1 MKTSERAEKVIKSLV
16 KKDKWGN
23 EKIEVTTSQLRKFL
37 AGVNGLHNKVEIWE
51 LENNSE
57 DDRLPVEIEDELD
70 SLKVKLIYQSGRE
83 PKVKYFIEKA
93 EIMKE
98 IEAIQGSKK
107 RFLEFSNY
115 MEALVAYHKFYGGN

>member
-1 MKTSERAEKVIKSLV
+1 M
-16 KKDKWGN
+16 
-23 EKIEVTTSQLRKFL
+23 
-37 AGVNGLHNKVEIWE
+37 
-51 LENNSE
+51 
-57 DDRLPVEIEDELD
+57 
-70 SLKVKLIYQSGRE
+70 KLIYQSGRE